1 MQRCGGIKF
10 INMSDRK
17 MEFKEKYT
25 LEDEENENKY
35 VDLFFTNGEVYSGI
49 FAGMDGDDTIM
60 LDAEKSKN
68 RIGLPM
74 NLLENYAIE
83 V

>member
-1 MQRCGGIKF
+1 
-10 INMSDRK
+10 MSDRK

-25 LEDEENENKY
+25 LKDEENEKKHVN
-35 VDLFFTNGEVYSGI
+35 LFFTNGEVYSGI

-60 LDAEKSKN
+60 LDAENNKG

-74 NLLENYAIE
+74 NLLKNYAIE
-83 V
+83 A